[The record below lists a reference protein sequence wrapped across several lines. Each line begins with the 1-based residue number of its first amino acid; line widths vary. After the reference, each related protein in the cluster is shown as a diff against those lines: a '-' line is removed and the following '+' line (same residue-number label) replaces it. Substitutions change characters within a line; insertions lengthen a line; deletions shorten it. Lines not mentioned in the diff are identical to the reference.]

1 MKILLEMR
9 PALDGHAGIPQ
20 EARLLFR
27 GLSTLPDLQVQG
39 LLQSSNRVISRGLP
53 PEADAEARL
62 STDQRIHRQAR
73 VVISLK
79 TTEFKRASERRGERW
94 RNLIAPVAM
103 IGRRLLGRLEPLGV
117 FRAEHFSDFV
127 WRDLFA
133 RTLPVSD
140 HAVVARADFRVSRV
154 PWNVM
159 HLGGLI
165 TRRFGRPVYP
175 RLDTRGFDV
184 MIAETPYPG
193 EVAPG
198 TRMVVR
204 YHDAIP
210 LLMPHTIT
218 DKAFHSA
225 AHYHALKRNVDS
237 GAWFACVSESTRQD
251 LLRVFPEVE
260 ARAVTIHNM
269 VSHHYHAEED
279 CTPERIHE
287 IVRTRRNMQ
296 VHGEVKGADGPVVK
310 SADEPADY
318 LLMVSTVEPR
328 KNHATLL
335 AAWEQ
340 LRVERYPNLKLI
352 IVGGLGWD
360 HGPIVKRFHP
370 WLSRGAVQFLEEVP
384 AAELRLLYRH
394 ARATVCPSYGEGFDF
409 SGIEAMRCGGAV
421 VASDIPVHRDIF
433 DDACEYFNTYDP
445 QDLAAA
451 IARVIDPHDPAALA
465 RQAALVRRGE
475 QVSARYLPEVVLPQ
489 WREFLLGLPKAG

>member
-1 MKILLEMR
+1 VKILLEMR

-27 GLSTLPDLQVQG
+27 GLSTLPDLEVQG

-53 PEADAEARL
+53 VQEPAQRRL
-62 STDQRIHRQAR
+62 SNDRRVHMQSR

-79 TTEFKRASERRGERW
+79 TTEHKRFSERWGERW
-94 RNLIAPVAM
+94 RNLAAPSAM
-103 IGRRLLGRLEPLGV
+103 IGRRLLGRAEPLGV
-117 FRAEHFSDFV
+117 FHAEPFSDFV

-140 HAVVARADFRVSRV
+140 HDVVARADFRVSRV
-154 PWNVM
+154 PWNAM

-165 TRRFGRPVYP
+165 TRRLGRAVYP

-225 AHYHALKRNVDS
+225 AHYNALKRNVDS

-260 ARAVTIHNM
+260 PRAVTIHNM
-269 VSHHYHAEED
+269 VSHHYHAQDE
-279 CTPERIHE
+279 CSPERIHE
-287 IVRTRRNMQ
+287 IVRTRRNVQ
-296 VHGEVKGADGPVVK
+296 VKGV
-310 SADEPADY
+310 EPDAARWATRPLDY

-340 LRVERYPNLKLI
+340 LRVERYPDLKLV

-360 HGPIVKRFHP
+360 HAPIVKRFAP
-370 WLSRGAVQFLEEVP
+370 WLARGEVQFLEEVP

-421 VASDIPVHRDIF
+421 IASDIPVHRDVF
-433 DDACEYFNTYDP
+433 GDACEYFNTYDS

-451 IARVIDPHDPAALA
+451 ITRVVDPTDPAAMA
-465 RQAALVRRGE
+465 RQAELVARGE